1 MGSQGDPHHLDTQ
14 LLLQGVFDSA
24 QLGICVTDHNYKYVK
39 VNQAYC
45 DIYGYSQEELLGQP
59 FTIVVPPSQR
69 TKLQQL
75 HDDFLAEKVNEIAQH
90 WKVLHRNGR
99 TIDIYATAGRLS
111 MPDGK
116 KYKITTA
123 SDVTELK
130 QLQRDMEFQQA
141 TLIQQSKLAEL
152 GSMIGAIAHQWQQPV
167 NAIAIMTQSLVTLQ
181 KMGELNQASLE
192 NHEEQVMKQ
201 IRFMTQTM
209 NDFRDFYSPSRNLEV
224 FSVHDAVTIVRDL
237 LKGQLIRTS
246 TSIEIHGDA
255 TLFCLGYPSEFKQ
268 VVLNIINNSL
278 DALDEN
284 QRLDGL
290 INIDISSHDAERI
303 EIRIRDN
310 AGGIPDD
317 LMPEKVFEP
326 FFTTKP
332 GKGTGIGLSL
342 ARTII
347 EKKFQGRIQVANIGD
362 GVEFSLEL
370 PRYRGQEAL

>member
-1 MGSQGDPHHLDTQ
+1 MASQNVPHQLDTQ

-24 QLGICVTDHNYKYVK
+24 QLGICITDQNYRYVK

-69 TKLQQL
+69 SRLQQL
-75 HDDFLAEKVNEIAQH
+75 HDDFLAEEVDEIAQH
-90 WKVLHRNGR
+90 WKVMHCDGH
-99 TIDIYATAGRLS
+99 TIDIYATAGRLC

-167 NAIAIMTQSLVTLQ
+167 NAIAIMTQSLVTLNQ
-181 KMGELNQASLE
+181 MGELNQASLE

-209 NDFRDFYSPSRNLEV
+209 NDFRDFYRPSCNLEV
-224 FSVHDAVTIVRDL
+224 FSVHDAATIVSEL
-237 LKGQLIRTS
+237 LKGQLIRAS
-246 TSIEIHGDA
+246 ASIQIHGDA
-255 TLFCLGYPSEFKQ
+255 SLFCLGYPSEFKQ
-268 VVLNIINNSL
+268 VILNIINNSL
-278 DALDEN
+278 DALSEN
-284 QRLDGL
+284 QRVDGL
-290 INIDISSHDAERI
+290 ITIDISSPDEEHI
-303 EIRIRDN
+303 EMRIRDN
-310 AGGIPDD
+310 AGGIPAE
-317 LMPEKVFEP
+317 LMPEKIFEP

-332 GKGTGIGLSL
+332 DKGTGIGLSL
-342 ARTII
+342 ARTIVE
-347 EKKFQGRIQVANIGD
+347 EKLQGRIRVANVGE
-362 GVEFSLEL
+362 GAEFCLEL
-370 PRYRGQEAL
+370 PRYRG